1 MPLFVYLYIDT
12 RQKSYCLGILSPV
25 SQNHLTVT
33 IQQDVCSHVSDAE
46 ASGCPRV
53 IHKKVG
59 DTVELSSCSST
70 EGITVAKWKYGEQM
84 IAIKDINISAKQFH
98 DRLYFNPTNFSL
110 TLRNLTVQDSGDFL
124 FTSLKGKVQ
133 PDTVRVNLQVHGE
146 TPLFLIK
153 ITSG

>member
-1 MPLFVYLYIDT
+1 M
-12 RQKSYCLGILSPV
+12 CPV
-25 SQNHLTVT
+25 SQIRLTVT

-46 ASGCPRV
+46 ASGRPRV

-70 EGITVAKWKYGEQM
+70 EGIIKANWKYGEKL
-84 IAIKDINISAKQFH
+84 IVAKGFNISAKQFQ

-110 TLRNLTVQDSGDFL
+110 TLRNLTVQDSGEFVFKWQDEK
-124 FTSLKGKVQ
+124 THMPVS
-133 PDTVRVNLQVHGE
+133 VNLQVHGE